1 MLDKINATMLG
12 SGITGGLVLFIV
24 ALVWGGMT
32 DNTNAI
38 SEIKI
43 DVVKVDST
51 LKNIDNSLEGLDKKY
66 YNLDEKTDKMILILC
81 DLSNGKHCN

>member
-1 MLDKINATMLG
+1 MIG

-24 ALVWGGMT
+24 VLVWGGMT

-38 SEIKI
+38 SENKI
-43 DVVKVDST
+43 DIVKVDGT
-51 LKNIDNSLEGLDKKY
+51 LKHIDSSLEGLDTKY
-66 YNLDEKTDKMILILC
+66 YNLDEKIDTMILILC